1 MGHDVHEHA
10 AQRYNGH
17 QVDRGQLAVD
27 RKGHDH
33 GDDHAGRRADRH
45 AQDHL
50 VGVLDVGHVGGHA
63 GDKTGRGVFVDV
75 GKAEGLDVAEHR
87 LAQVA
92 GQAGGRLGA
101 EHRAAHAEGQAHE
114 RGDDHPAAC
123 RIDVLHVARRN
134 AVVND
139 GRHQARH
146 DHFHDDLTQ
155 HAQRC
160 QDRNEL
166 EPVDLFVECLY
177 HMICHLSFSAIHG
190 KHAVRSFVPARPAP
204 RRRCAHCFVI
214 CPKQSA
220 AFRAPLR
227 PRPAEGAFQTL
238 RCSAPSG
245 RSRPP
250 PCRWAPGF

>member
-1 MGHDVHEHA
+1 MLAKLKVWML
-10 AQRYNGH
+10 RNI
-17 QVDRGQLAVD
+17 DR
-27 RKGHDH
+27 
-33 GDDHAGRRADRH
+33 
-45 AQDHL
+45 
-50 VGVLDVGHVGGHA
+50 
-63 GDKTGRGVFVDV
+63 
-75 GKAEGLDVAEHR
+75 
-87 LAQVA
+87 AQVA
-92 GQAGGRLGA
+92 GQSRWPPGSRTPRRLTPKA
-101 EHRAAHAEGQAHE
+101 RPTM
-114 RGDDHPAAC
+114 RGHDHPAAR
-123 RIDVLHVARRN
+123 RIDVLQVARRD

-146 DHFHDDLTQ
+146 DHLHDHLAH
-155 HAQRC
+155 HAQRR